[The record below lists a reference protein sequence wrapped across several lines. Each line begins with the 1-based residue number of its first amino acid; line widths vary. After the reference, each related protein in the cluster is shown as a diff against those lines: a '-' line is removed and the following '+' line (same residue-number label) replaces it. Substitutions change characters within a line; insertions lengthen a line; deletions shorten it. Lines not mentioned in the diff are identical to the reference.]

1 MTRDRCSTC
10 GLSRTALSHSLSL
23 SLRYFLSLILSFSLF
38 FSISTLLLSF
48 TSSPLLSSPLLISLY
63 PFPILSSS
71 SSSFAPPQS
80 LSCQSQVTPIH
91 SFLLLSYSPSHQPLR
106 VWEFFCSNL
115 IPSFNC
121 LVVILI
127 YFPNCLIPSSHDP
140 LKVWG
145 TRVVDLVFFLP
156 SIELSFPSLRLRSR
170 SGTLPFSHSF
180 N

>member
-10 GLSRTALSHSLSL
+10 GLSRTALSHFLLGTSSPSSSLS
-23 SLRYFLSLILSFSLF
+23 SSSSPSQLSFSASLP
-38 FSISTLLLSF
+38 LL
-48 TSSPLLSSPLLISLY
+48 SSPLLSSPLLISLY